1 MAASENV
8 DATSGDDA
16 MAVELKRRRF
26 TVEEFQRMGE
36 LGILD
41 DDERVELIDGEIVEM
56 TPIGPP
62 HASVVARINA
72 LFAAHLGVAV
82 IVWPQNPFV
91 LRRQTSQFQPD
102 LALLRP
108 RADFYGARH
117 PEPADALLVIE
128 VMDSSVARDRRVKL
142 PIYAR
147 AGVDEVWLVHAVTG
161 TIEVCRQPR
170 GSIYHDRRILDR
182 SAALAPL
189 AFPDLALTVA
199 DLVG

>member
-1 MAASENV
+1 
-8 DATSGDDA
+8 
-16 MAVELKRRRF
+16 MAVELKRRLF
-26 TVEEFQRMGE
+26 TVEEFQRMAE
-36 LGILD
+36 AGILD
-41 DDERVELIDGEIVEM
+41 EDERVELIEGEIVEM

-72 LFAAHLGVAV
+72 LFAARLGARV

-91 LRRQTSQFQPD
+91 LRPQTSQFQPD

-108 RADFYGARH
+108 RADFYSSRH

-147 AGVDEVWLVHAVTG
+147 ARVEEVWLVHGVASTV
-161 TIEVCRQPR
+161 EVCRSVNATPC
-170 GSIYHDRRILDR
+170 R
-182 SAALAPL
+182 SN
-189 AFPDLALTVA
+189 VRY
-199 DLVG
+199 

>member
-1 MAASENV
+1 
-8 DATSGDDA
+8 

-26 TVEEFQRMGE
+26 TIEEFQRMGE
-36 LGILD
+36 AGILD
-41 DDERVELIDGEIVEM
+41 EDERVELIEGEIVEM

-62 HASVVARINA
+62 HASMVARLNA
-72 LFAAHLGVAV
+72 LFAARLGGRV
-82 IVWPQNPFV
+82 IVWPQNPLV

-108 RADFYGARH
+108 RADFYAARH

-147 AGVDEVWLVHAVTG
+147 AGVEEVWLVHAVVSTV
-161 TIEVCRQPR
+161 EVCRDPR
-170 GSIYHDRRILDR
+170 GSDYRDRRVLDR
-182 SAALAPL
+182 SAVLSLL
-189 AFPDLALTVA
+189 AFPDLVLTVA
-199 DLVG
+199 DIVG

>member
-1 MAASENV
+1 
-8 DATSGDDA
+8 

-26 TVEEFQRMGE
+26 TIEEFQRMGE
-36 LGILD
+36 AGILD
-41 DDERVELIDGEIVEM
+41 EDERVELIEGEIVEM

-62 HASVVARINA
+62 HASTVARLNA
-72 LFAAHLGVAV
+72 LFAARLGGRV
-82 IVWPQNPFV
+82 IVWPQNPLV

-108 RADFYGARH
+108 RADFYAARH

-147 AGVDEVWLVHAVTG
+147 AGVEDVWLVHAVASTV
-161 TIEVCRQPR
+161 EVCRDPR
-170 GSIYHDRRILDR
+170 GSDYRDRRVLDR
-182 SAALAPL
+182 SATLSPL
-189 AFPDLALTVA
+189 AFPDLVLTVA
-199 DLVG
+199 DIVG